1 MKEQDTIFEIGMEV
15 YDQVN
20 YPNKKGEVKYIET
33 YPSDEKKRK
42 YPIMVKFEDTLFEE
56 FYTLDGR
63 FELGQIPTLSTEPY
77 EIILKGFEQKKSK
90 PTYEIAVKWVESNGD
105 YNPAYVEV
113 NEKEKMFLS
122 KEDFYAFD
130 ALRKLIILREYY
142 NEGWHANWENDDEY
156 KYVILTQNDSIEY
169 ERNYSYRRV
178 LAFKTPEVRNKFL
191 EDQKELLEIA
201 KPLL

>member
-1 MKEQDTIFEIGMEV
+1 
-15 YDQVN
+15 
-20 YPNKKGEVKYIET
+20 
-33 YPSDEKKRK
+33 
-42 YPIMVKFEDTLFEE
+42 MVKFDDTLFEE

-90 PTYEIAVKWVESNGD
+90 PTYEIAVKWVESNSD

-142 NEGWHANWENDDEY
+142 NRGWKPNWEDDDES
-156 KYVILTQNDSIEY
+156 KYVILTENDVIAGT
-169 ERNYSYRRV
+169 RNYSYKRV
-178 LAFKTPEVRNKFL
+178 LVFETTEIRDRFL
-191 EDQKELLEIA
+191 EEQKELLEIA

>member
-1 MKEQDTIFEIGMEV
+1 METIFKIGMEV
-15 YDQVN
+15 YDEI
-20 YPNKKGEVKYIET
+20 YFPNRKGVVVGIGTGDFPIFVKV
-33 YPSDEKKRK
+33 DEHP
-42 YPIMVKFEDTLFEE
+42 YY
-56 FYTLDGR
+56 YTLGGALSTITR
-63 FELGQIPTLSTEPY
+63 PTLSTKPY
-77 EIILKGFEQKKSK
+77 KAIFEGFEQKSSI
-90 PTYEIAVKWVESNGD
+90 PTYEDAVKWVESNSD

-142 NEGWHANWENDDEY
+142 NKGWRPNWEDDER
-156 KYVILTQNDSIEY
+156 KYVIFIEDNIITGA
-169 ERNYSYRRV
+169 RNYSYKRV
-178 LAFKTPEVRNKFL
+178 LVFKTAEIRDKFL